1 MLAVRLAFDDE
12 LPGGALQPVDGG
24 LGEEW
29 IGHECQPLTR
39 VSVGRQHRGGRVV
52 ALDADL
58 IDVRGLDGIEMLE
71 CEVVD

>member
-1 MLAVRLAFDDE
+1 
-12 LPGGALQPVDGG
+12 
-24 LGEEW
+24 
-29 IGHECQPLTR
+29 
-39 VSVGRQHRGGRVV
+39 VV